1 MVANSGA
8 PVIQPL
14 RPQSRGLRARD
25 SPVLSAAS
33 GRDAADSSS
42 FSIRRKRS
50 PITGAS
56 FAVFWA
62 AVALSA
68 ALTTVCD
75 GEEGDARTVRSGLTV
90 VGRDPSDSRGPL
102 ESPGQGAGSPS
113 WNGVKTHLAPRR
125 TQGAQGLRWSHLTFR
140 RRHSRQESAGLRRR
154 RTPSVS
160 IEPDSEPLGR
170 GL

>member
-33 GRDAADSSS
+33 GRDAEDSSS

-50 PITGAS
+50 PMIGALLL
-56 FAVFWA
+56 VFWA

-75 GEEGDARTVRSGLTV
+75 GEDGEARTVRSGLTV
-90 VGRDPSDSRGPL
+90 VGGGDPSDSRDPL
-102 ESPGQGAGSPS
+102 ESPGQGPGSPS
-113 WNGVKTHLAPRR
+113 WNGV
-125 TQGAQGLRWSHLTFR
+125 
-140 RRHSRQESAGLRRR
+140 
-154 RTPSVS
+154 
-160 IEPDSEPLGR
+160 
-170 GL
+170 